1 MIYSILN
8 EKDAFLHRVVEKLG
22 NVPIDYSEKLD
33 IIKKSRKENEPR
45 LAAGVLL
52 LLCYKKNADISTG
65 YGSQF
70 VFQLIKRSSDVPQ
83 AGDLSCPGGMLEP
96 SKDHI
101 LQIFIS
107 CGFPPILKEKA
118 RSLAKVR
125 GGKAFKNITLFLA
138 NAVRESWEEIRLNP
152 FNFSFLGPLPSYDLT
167 LFPKTIFPLVG
178 LVKGKGNFHLNGE
191 VNKIVEI
198 PVASF
203 FRKENYGL
211 YSLDFLDK
219 PDRAK
224 NMEWDF
230 PCLIHQDYDGK
241 EEILWGATFGIIMS
255 FLKIMFDFE
264 PPQTYTNRII
274 KGTLYPDYL
283 TGR

>member
-1 MIYSILN
+1 MVYSILN
-8 EKDAFLHRVVEKLG
+8 ERDAFLHHVVKKLG

-33 IIKKSRKENEPR
+33 IIKKNRKENEPR

-52 LLCYKKNADISTG
+52 LLCYKKNAVISTG
-65 YGSQF
+65 HDSKF

-83 AGDLSCPGGMLEP
+83 AGDISCPGGMLEP
-96 SKDHI
+96 LKDHI
-101 LQIFIS
+101 LQTFIS
-107 CGFPPILKEKA
+107 CGFPPILKGRT
-118 RSLAKVR
+118 RSLAKR
-125 GGKAFKNITLFLA
+125 RERKEFKKLTLFLA

-152 FNFSFLGPLPSYDLT
+152 FNFSFLGPLPSYDLN

-178 LVKGKGNFHLNGE
+178 LVKGKGNFRLNGE

-203 FRKENYGL
+203 FREENYGL
-211 YSLDFLDK
+211 YSLNFLDK

-255 FLKIMFDFE
+255 FLKIIFDLE
-264 PPQTYTNRII
+264 LPRTYTKRII